1 MHKQLDEAAEEQREV
16 LAVVSSGVGAEGL
29 QHGDG
34 SPALSGAVCRGRI
47 DCAQQ
52 VLHDGSNPNV
62 ICDGQD
68 HLLAVLQLLGKGH

>member
-16 LAVVSSGVGAEGL
+16 LAVVGGGVGAEGL

-34 SPALSGAVCRGRI
+34 SPALSGAVCRGRV

-68 HLLAVLQLLGKGH
+68 HLLAVLQLLGTGQ